1 MEPRLQILICTTAGR
16 FASINP
22 AGLPQLR
29 GIEYLIS
36 CQNPDGIPVSDP
48 TIGRDDIRTVFSHSK
63 GLSNNR
69 NAAFDAASAPYL
81 LIADDDLGFD
91 AAGLRE
97 IIRRFDSDPGL
108 AILTVR
114 SVQAEKKV
122 YPPDG
127 HDISKPFRFY
137 EPVSF
142 EIALRREAV
151 LKHNLRFSPLAGI
164 GAPYLVAGEE
174 NLFIHHALKAG
185 LKGRFADIPVASHQG
200 KTTGFRLAGTTELL
214 RTKAAVCR
222 ITLGP
227 VATLLRIP
235 LMAWREPAP
244 FFRALSALVRGYA
257 YAVIHQKEL

>member
-22 AGLPQLR
+22 AGLPQVR
-29 GIEYLIS
+29 GIEYLVS

-48 TIGRDDIRTVFSHSK
+48 TIGRDDIRTVFSASK

-69 NAAFDAASAPYL
+69 NTAFDAASAPYL
-81 LIADDDLGFD
+81 LIADDDLEFNAD
-91 AAGLRE
+91 GLRE
-97 IIRRFDSDPGL
+97 VIRRFDSDPDL

-114 SVQAEKKV
+114 SVRPEKTV

-137 EPVSF
+137 EAVSF
-142 EIALRREAV
+142 EIAVRREAV
-151 LKHNLRFSPLAGI
+151 LVRHLRFSPLAGI
-164 GAPYLVAGEE
+164 GAPYLIAGEE

-185 LKGRFADIPVASHQG
+185 LKGRFADIAVAIHPG
-200 KTTGFRLAGTTELL
+200 RTTGFRLAGTPELL

-227 VATLLRIP
+227 IPTLMRLP

-244 FFRALSALVRGYA
+244 FFKALSALIQGYI
-257 YAVIHQKEL
+257 YAIKHRREL